1 MNSKDLKNII
11 NPIKNDFVEF
21 NDRFKSMLDSKVDL
35 INTVINYLL
44 RNKGKQLR
52 PIICLLSSKICGDIN
67 EKSYISASL
76 IEMLHV
82 ATLIHDDVVDESDIR
97 RYWPTVSRIWNNKLS
112 VLVGD
117 YIFSRALTNMVKL
130 NSNDALKILSDTA
143 ERLSQGEILQIERA
157 IKRNMTEE
165 VYYTM
170 IKDKTASLFSATCS
184 IGAISATS
192 AKDKIEALKMYGEF
206 LGMAF
211 QIKDD
216 LFDVLGSVDKTGK
229 PIGFDIKK
237 NMLTLPYIHI
247 LDKLNHSKK
256 KKFLSEINSCAKK
269 NDFTLLRSLINDNGG
284 IIYAERKMEEFS
296 NIAVRQLDVFKDS
309 DIKKSLIAIT
319 KYNLDRTR

>member
-1 MNSKDLKNII
+1 
-11 NPIKNDFVEF
+11 
-21 NDRFKSMLDSKVDL
+21 
-35 INTVINYLL
+35 
-44 RNKGKQLR
+44 
-52 PIICLLSSKICGDIN
+52 
-67 EKSYISASL
+67 
-76 IEMLHV
+76 
-82 ATLIHDDVVDESDIR
+82 
-97 RYWPTVSRIWNNKLS
+97 
-112 VLVGD
+112 
-117 YIFSRALTNMVKL
+117 
-130 NSNDALKILSDTA
+130 
-143 ERLSQGEILQIERA
+143 
-157 IKRNMTEE
+157 
-165 VYYTM
+165 
-170 IKDKTASLFSATCS
+170 
-184 IGAISATS
+184 
-192 AKDKIEALKMYGEF
+192 MYGEF

-256 KKFLSEINSCAKK
+256 KKFLYEINSCAKK